1 MLNHDPLKRPKNLV
15 VRIYY
20 ITITKTKITCYCAND
35 NHLFL
40 CITSL
45 LTKQIF
51 ITKINERKSAMIR
64 ENIIS

>member
-1 MLNHDPLKRPKNLV
+1 MLNHNPLKRQQSLV

-20 ITITKTKITCYCAND
+20 ITITKTKRTCYCANN

-40 CITSL
+40 FITSF
-45 LTKQIF
+45 LTKQIS
-51 ITKINERKSAMIR
+51 ITKINVRKSAMIR